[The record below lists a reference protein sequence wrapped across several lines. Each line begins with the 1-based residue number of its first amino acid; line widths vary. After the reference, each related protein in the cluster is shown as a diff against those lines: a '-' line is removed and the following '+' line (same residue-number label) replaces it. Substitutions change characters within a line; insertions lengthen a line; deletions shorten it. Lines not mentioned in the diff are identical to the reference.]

1 MCLIGQS
8 TRARRRRGVF
18 AGLIFGWW
26 GRRRRG
32 EFQVV
37 VLPHCVTRSMG
48 QEGRVEG
55 CGGAQDTKREREL
68 SELEASGDARSPWL
82 ENAGKR
88 KKGEDDVVNWRR
100 IRGSAGRA
108 E

>member
-8 TRARRRRGVF
+8 TRARRRPGVF
-18 AGLIFGWW
+18 VGLIFGWW

-37 VLPHCVTRSMG
+37 VMPHCVTRSMG

-55 CGGAQDTKREREL
+55 GGGAQDTKRERVVGTGGERRCEESL
-68 SELEASGDARSPWL
+68 
-82 ENAGKR
+82 AGKR

-100 IRGSAGRA
+100 LRGSAGRA